1 MSTELAGAD
10 QPAVGAHVRG
20 ALLGRAYSHCEET
33 LRAHDKDR
41 YLADLFIPSP
51 VRPHAHALHAF
62 SHEIARLRD
71 IVSEPMPGELRQQW
85 WRDALERDPSA
96 PHGEALANPVA
107 AALFD
112 TIARHSLSRQAF
124 VGLIDARIFDLYD
137 DPMPDLGSLEA
148 YCRDTSSVLIRLVAT
163 MLSGAAREA
172 SGRPE
177 ASDEDESIAE
187 AAAEAGIAYAYAG
200 LIGTFAR
207 HAARGQLYLP
217 GDILRRHGV
226 SREAALGGEATP
238 ALIAAVAD
246 WRAEARRHAA
256 AANVVIERLP
266 PRLKPAFRPLAL
278 VEPSLRL
285 TERRGYDPFNPPPG
299 LSQWRRQWAL
309 WRG

>member
-1 MSTELAGAD
+1 MSTGLAGAD
-10 QPAVGAHVRG
+10 HLAVGGDGRG
-20 ALLGRAYSHCEET
+20 ALLGRAYAHCEET

-71 IVSEPMPGELRQQW
+71 IVSEPMPGEFRQQW

-107 AALFD
+107 AALLD

-137 DPMPDLGSLEA
+137 DPMPDLGRLEA
-148 YCRDTSSVLIRLVAT
+148 YCRDTSSVLFRLIAT
-163 MLSGAAREA
+163 MLSSGAREA
-172 SGRPE
+172 GGRPE
-177 ASDEDESIAE
+177 AGDEDIAE
-187 AAAEAGIAYAYAG
+187 AATEAGIAYAYAG
-200 LIGTFAR
+200 LIGAFAR

-217 GDILRRHGV
+217 SDILRRHGV

-256 AANVVIERLP
+256 AASLAIERLP
-266 PRLKPAFRPLAL
+266 ATLKPAFRPLAL